1 LNLFKE
7 FKNSLVEILKRSSLS
22 FIFRIF
28 NLAPKMI
35 CGSNANI
42 RLEIDDVEELK
53 KDELFS

>member
-1 LNLFKE
+1 MNLFKE
-7 FKNSLVEILKRSSLS
+7 FKNNLVEILKRYRLS

-28 NLAPKMI
+28 NLAPDMI

-53 KDELFS
+53 NDGHFS

>member
-28 NLAPKMI
+28 NLAPYMI

>member
-28 NLAPKMI
+28 NLAPNMI